1 MASENRRQFVSP
13 ARTNKRVFLIAI
25 SRDGEEGYL
34 SVRESESKLML
45 GKLREL
51 VLGGE
56 GLIGSEL
63 MRALQAKGRRAVSL
77 DLKSGFDLRRPF
89 DLKPF
94 EECDR
99 VWFMAWDTG
108 GAKYLDAA
116 DRQHEQYKNN
126 CELSLRV
133 FDALARTKRPFLFTT
148 SQLAGLPNAYG
159 TTKLMAWHWASH
171 LAGKVARLW
180 NVYGW
185 EHPNARS
192 HVITH
197 LVLSGLRGRVRCMTN
212 GEEERRFLY
221 KTDCVTALLALFDGS
236 LQTAEIAGPKW
247 LKIREIAEEIARQL
261 NVETELGEAK
271 GSEVPIDPR
280 ELLPNWHPK
289 VSLAEGIA
297 EVISDAKD
305 YLSRGRTAAVASQ
318 LQNEQ

>member
-1 MASENRRQFVSP
+1 MAM
-13 ARTNKRVFLIAI
+13 T
-25 SRDGEEGYL
+25 D
-34 SVRESESKLML
+34 
-45 GKLREL
+45 KLREL

-63 MRALQAKGRRAVSL
+63 VRTLRAMGHRAVSL

-89 DLKPF
+89 DLRPF

-99 VWFMAWDTG
+99 VWFLAWDTG
-108 GAKYLDAA
+108 GAKFLEAA

-171 LAGKVARLW
+171 LGGKVARLW

-185 EHPNARS
+185 EHPDTRS
-192 HVITH
+192 HVITD
-197 LVLSGLRGRVRCMTN
+197 LVLSGLRGRVKCMTN
-212 GEEERRFLY
+212 GEEKRLFLY
-221 KTDCVTALLALFDGS
+221 KTDCVTALISLFDGP

-247 LKIREIAEEIARQL
+247 LKIREVAEEIAHQL
-261 NVETELGEAK
+261 DVVTEFGDAN

-280 ELLPNWHPK
+280 ELLPNWQAW
-289 VSLAEGIA
+289 VTLAEGIA
-297 EVISDAKD
+297 KVISEAREF
-305 YLSRGRTAAVASQ
+305 LSTDQTAAVASR
-318 LQNEQ
+318 LNNGR